1 MPKQKAEHG
10 LHLLQVAVVELLAQ
24 HPEGMKSSHIAR
36 ELGLSSDY
44 QGQHQGWLCW
54 SIMGL
59 LLNSKRVEKHGH
71 VYRLPGSHLSQS
83 DHHFHG

>member
-1 MPKQKAEHG
+1 MLKQKAAHG
-10 LHLLQVAVVELLAQ
+10 LRLLQDAVIELLAQ
-24 HPEGMKSSHIAR
+24 HPQGLKSSHIAQ

-59 LLNSKRVEKHGH
+59 LLNSRRVEKHGRL
-71 VYRLPGSHLSQS
+71 YRLPVSHGS
-83 DHHFHG
+83 